1 MTLIDKY
8 LVSLLPPSLHNIY
21 PSLNYWPCDVFHC
34 LFKCNTTTRI
44 TLTHISDIYHFLT
57 FIYNLHSLHSLHSTA
72 AAAAQGPAKG
82 VLGVTH
88 QEAVSMDFRHDSRS
102 MILDAK
108 ASIMLT
114 PTFCKLIAYYDN
126 EW

>member
-1 MTLIDKY
+1 MQNKSITLI
-8 LVSLLPPSLHNIY
+8 
-21 PSLNYWPCDVFHC
+21 
-34 LFKCNTTTRI
+34 
-44 TLTHISDIYHFLT
+44 TLIHTSDIYHYLS
-57 FIYNLHSLHSLHSTA
+57 HSLHSLYSPA